1 MHNGTF
7 IFYSKKKKKISQN
20 DHSLSLAVICCHPLS
35 FCCHSRSF
43 VFTCC
48 PSLYYSLSLVV
59 TRRIT
64 RLSFYK
70 QAMVAAIGKT
80 FNGYLK
86 LASAIFYQIFI
97 YLQMIVLQ
105 KIWKMSFI
113 SSKKLF
119 SFSRYLSF
127 CIFVFPSFSPCQ
139 PLL

>member
-1 MHNGTF
+1 MVRSSF
-7 IFYSKKKKKISQN
+7 IPKKKKISQN
-20 DHSLSLAVICCHPLS
+20 GHSLSLAVICCHSLS
-35 FCCHSRSF
+35 FCCHSLSF
-43 VFTCC
+43 VFTRC
-48 PSLYYSLSLVV
+48 PPLYYSLSLVV
-59 TRRIT
+59 T

-86 LASAIFYQIFI
+86 LVSAIFYQNFI
-97 YLQMIVLQ
+97 YHQMIVLQ

-113 SSKKLF
+113 SSIKLF